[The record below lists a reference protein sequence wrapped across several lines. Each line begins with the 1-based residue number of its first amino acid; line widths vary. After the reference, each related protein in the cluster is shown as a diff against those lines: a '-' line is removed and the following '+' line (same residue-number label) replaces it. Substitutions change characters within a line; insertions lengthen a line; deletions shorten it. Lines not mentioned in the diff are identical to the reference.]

1 MNSFLPFLIALFV
14 AACVWTILEF
24 TLGQGKRHWMG
35 LLGAWSA
42 TVILAALW
50 QSEALPWV
58 VHLIQ
63 GVLLLWLGSI
73 LSLIVEVV
81 LTWATKEPGW
91 RRTLCCA
98 LLCLFIDIAAL
109 LNFFWIAT
117 VSPGGV

>member
-1 MNSFLPFLIALFV
+1 MNSFLPFLIVLFV

-24 TLGQGKRHWMG
+24 TLGQWKRRWMG
-35 LLGAWSA
+35 LLGAWTA

-50 QSEALPWV
+50 KSEALPWIV
-58 VHLIQ
+58 NLIQ
-63 GVLLLWLGSI
+63 VVLLLWLGSI
-73 LSLIVEVV
+73 LSLIVAVV
-81 LTWATKEPGW
+81 LTWATKEPGR

>member
-24 TLGQGKRHWMG
+24 TLGQWKRRWMG

-50 QSEALPWV
+50 QSEALPWIV
-58 VHLIQ
+58 NLIQ
-63 GVLLLWLGSI
+63 VVLLFWLGSI
-73 LSLIVEVV
+73 LSLIVAVL
-81 LTWATKEPGW
+81 LTWTTKGLGW
-91 RRTLCCA
+91 RRILCCA
-98 LLCLFIDIAAL
+98 LLCLFIDVAAL

>member
-1 MNSFLPFLIALFV
+1 
-14 AACVWTILEF
+14 
-24 TLGQGKRHWMG
+24 MG

-50 QSEALPWV
+50 KSEALPWI

>member
-1 MNSFLPFLIALFV
+1 MNSFLPFLIVLFV
-14 AACVWTILEF
+14 AASVWTILEF
-24 TLGQGKRHWMG
+24 TLGQRKRCWMG
-35 LLGAWSA
+35 LLGAWTAS
-42 TVILAALW
+42 VILAALW
-50 QSEALPWV
+50 QSEALPWI

-81 LTWATKEPGW
+81 LTWTTKEPGW

-109 LNFFWIAT
+109 LNFLWIAT